1 MNSSPS
7 PGTCICTCLRRWTKR
22 PPISSLAWSSGVGS
36 GTPGSELRSR
46 IEVGLQKNRYVCKS
60 VATTG
65 GKSADQRVTG
75 CGAAWLARLT
85 GGQEVAGSNP
95 ASPTIKQQVRA
106 YKGRRQRGSVSTAGH
121 GLVTGHEQPGD
132 KLGRLSVESRHGRRV
147 GVERDPAR
155 GVPEP
160 IRDNLDGHAGEERRG
175 RP

>member
-65 GKSADQRVTG
+65 GKSADLRVTG

-95 ASPTIKQQVRA
+95 ASPTRKEQVRDL
-106 YKGRRQRGSVSTAGH
+106 RGSVAVRPKGSDATEMLPNGATNQAIA
-121 GLVTGHEQPGD
+121 VM
-132 KLGRLSVESRHGRRV
+132 LGNDRY
-147 GVERDPAR
+147 AC
-155 GVPEP
+155 
-160 IRDNLDGHAGEERRG
+160 
-175 RP
+175 